1 MPFRLSLY
9 RAADGLGPMH
19 DWERE
24 HRQSLGVR
32 NDVQAA
38 LDQVLQ
44 GLRWEESDGL
54 LFASCP
60 FGGEDHACEIWLFG
74 EPDEELLEINVYS
87 LPPAIRAI
95 MSGLGLNGCY
105 AFESGELYYPFQA
118 GDHWP
123 NASEAARG

>member
-19 DWERE
+19 TWESE
-24 HRQSLGVR
+24 HRQPLGVR
-32 NDVQAA
+32 DEVQAA
-38 LDQVLQ
+38 LEHTLK

-54 LFASCP
+54 LFGSCP
-60 FGGEDHACEIWLFG
+60 FDGEDHACEIWLFG
-74 EPDEELLEINVYS
+74 EPNDELLDIGVYS

-95 MSGLGLNGCY
+95 MSGLDLNYCF
-105 AFESGELYYPFQA
+105 ASDSGELYYPFRA

-123 NASEAARG
+123 NLAHK